1 MQINN
6 ILNNE
11 VGLGYDNN
19 SDTVGIVM
27 KTVEDMG
34 YPGLGVFIPKFM
46 LGYTF
51 KKNEVGKEETV
62 SIQNDKCVND
72 SSIGKIVDS
81 SAVIKNYISVRPLL
95 NQNQFIPEYV
105 IGDKIIVKIIDN
117 DLKTLMFYPFS
128 INRLGQRATDKLI
141 MCVPANKKENTALSE
156 DNTYFI
162 KFDSTNQEV
171 EISAN
176 NVNGETCKQTILL
189 NPKDGL
195 INITDNGKLI
205 WTMDT
210 KNDTI
215 SSQTSGSSIEQAGD
229 VVTIKADTI
238 NIQAES
244 EVNVKSDTYNNEA
257 ETVKCSGSDV
267 TFEYDN
273 FKQSGD
279 SGEWEVRDEKHS
291 NTSVSFVDASTFFV
305 DIPTIGLNGK
315 VELQNFVIGN
325 ISNINSPVMP
335 LNGDSGSAGSML
347 LKTSASGMPLVKAAP
362 LITILTTL
370 AAGTAMYPSD
380 GGAASS
386 MVASIASQLMTNKIL
401 GE

>member
-1 MQINN
+1 MA
-6 ILNNE
+6 
-11 VGLGYDNN
+11 
-19 SDTVGIVM
+19 GI
-27 KTVEDMG
+27 KRLTTKS
-34 YPGLGVFIPKFM
+34 LK
-46 LGYTF
+46 YTH
-51 KKNEVGKEETV
+51 
-62 SIQNDKCVND
+62 
-72 SSIGKIVDS
+72 
-81 SAVIKNYISVRPLL
+81 
-95 NQNQFIPEYV
+95 
-105 IGDKIIVKIIDN
+105 KIIPYWQIGILFPNGK
-117 DLKTLMFYPFS
+117 
-128 INRLGQRATDKLI
+128 KLSKPQ
-141 MCVPANKKENTALSE
+141 CSLEEVF
-156 DNTYFI
+156 NTYFI

-171 EISAN
+171 EITAN
-176 NVNGETCKQTILL
+176 NVNGETCKQTILF
-189 NPKDGL
+189 NPKDGI
-195 INITDNGKLI
+195 INITDNDKLI

-215 SSQTSGSSIEQAGD
+215 SSQTSGSTIEQSGD

-238 NIQAES
+238 NIEAES

-273 FKQSGD
+273 FKHSGD

-291 NTSVSFVDASTFFV
+291 NTSVSFVDASTFYV

-325 ISNINSPVMP
+325 INNINSPVLP

-347 LKTSASGMPLVKAAP
+347 LKTSASGMPLVKATP

-370 AAGTAMYPSD
+370 AAGAAAYPSD
-380 GGAASS
+380 GGASAS
-386 MVASIASQLMTNKIL
+386 MVASMSSQIMTNKIL